1 MSGNGSSDET
11 EEAISQHLQ
20 DLGMLEDGMTTD
32 DKRNLWAVIKISQ
45 DTAKAEEQNRQKQAR
60 KALQFDQ
67 VSSRSESSSGLEAKS
82 DSLIEEIISPSDH
95 KEDNEPEDKK
105 RPTVAAVL
113 PQQRATPLVSVA
125 PCNCTTATVSP
136 LCCCHEDDL
145 SQDQNTVTIS
155 LSSVSS
161 CSKSPAVVSKSEQVD
176 SSTQDS
182 QDLPRCVAEPSARRG
197 LRPRPNVGMKKTT
210 KLNPTNNLSG
220 LNSQSLSLSG
230 PSNKERDEP
239 QTVSGGS
246 LKSEECFKNSA
257 MTSSGTCT
265 VTGPS
270 SSSSSPIPVVESSE
284 HSDQDILESSV
295 PNIQESSLVKKVQ
308 NSLTVSNYQERIGDK
323 SEANDDCHEE
333 SNFSALKERTEEMDV
348 EKCARVSSSVDNV
361 PSPSSDS
368 LSNITLN
375 CNSNREV
382 ERKGSEDRERN
393 INPFNCDRSNY
404 ERTLKVRKVKRAC
417 SRFPFYIPPYKMDIH
432 TYITYFKRSL
442 NEQAARL
449 IEVQRRNPRCVAWGD
464 PVVAESS
471 SRVLVTLGW
480 GEEKGKSLANIQR
493 RNFQNCGASYL
504 RKHTLYAEPDV
515 QSDDDLFFTDT
526 RRRKVIVESQQDD
539 TDDLF
544 DALLQED
551 KVMDKRDDEEGSAL
565 DDGNNSHNSPAVN
578 RQGPVKRKSDSS
590 DDQIFDEDERSGEPQ
605 QKRVAPSPWITAKKE
620 EAPPMAVKRKKPHQV
635 LSDADSAAHSCGDL
649 DGEFEPSEKQLQRRG
664 HVKSCMMKKTAKNV
678 SSNQS
683 QSIRKGG
690 GMDGE
695 ADTFV
700 DLDNAAGV
708 AGDSNSCPESCQETE
723 IIRPGPVKLRRR
735 GRRLFHQNQVETE
748 EHEETE
754 HNKENAGARMDDVT
768 GSYEVGSSDVLEQ
781 EADVVPCPICRKT
794 FLVKDIE
801 AHASECNEYC
811 EEEVPPDELRI
822 FESSSG
828 SEMATQS
835 SQGAIT
841 EKCWSEF
848 ENKKEFE
855 GDHITIFRTRQPR
868 PQAHQGTAASKH
880 TPASPSNTF

>member
-1 MSGNGSSDET
+1 
-11 EEAISQHLQ
+11 
-20 DLGMLEDGMTTD
+20 
-32 DKRNLWAVIKISQ
+32 
-45 DTAKAEEQNRQKQAR
+45 
-60 KALQFDQ
+60 
-67 VSSRSESSSGLEAKS
+67 
-82 DSLIEEIISPSDH
+82 
-95 KEDNEPEDKK
+95 
-105 RPTVAAVL
+105 
-113 PQQRATPLVSVA
+113 
-125 PCNCTTATVSP
+125 
-136 LCCCHEDDL
+136 
-145 SQDQNTVTIS
+145 
-155 LSSVSS
+155 
-161 CSKSPAVVSKSEQVD
+161 
-176 SSTQDS
+176 
-182 QDLPRCVAEPSARRG
+182 
-197 LRPRPNVGMKKTT
+197 
-210 KLNPTNNLSG
+210 
-220 LNSQSLSLSG
+220 
-230 PSNKERDEP
+230 
-239 QTVSGGS
+239 
-246 LKSEECFKNSA
+246 

-620 EAPPMAVKRKKPHQV
+620 EAPPMAVKRKKPHQ
-635 LSDADSAAHSCGDL
+635 
-649 DGEFEPSEKQLQRRG
+649 
-664 HVKSCMMKKTAKNV
+664 
-678 SSNQS
+678 
-683 QSIRKGG
+683 GG

-835 SQGAIT
+835 S
-841 EKCWSEF
+841 
-848 ENKKEFE
+848 
-855 GDHITIFRTRQPR
+855 H
-868 PQAHQGTAASKH
+868 
-880 TPASPSNTF
+880 